1 MPESEDLERLPHEN
15 KIRSHTRDS
24 DSHDKETRKSQSEDK
39 TKPSDSPHVLQNRD
53 ATYSSGFTRILTD
66 DYEQLPYARRKGQ
79 DKTTAHFGQRKLLL
93 AEIEFLTISLGEILS
108 EPLFAEKKFVV
119 IYAGAAPGYHMPL
132 LINMFPFFE
141 YYLVDPADFK
151 LAETTGKVTLKNAFF
166 DDEMA
171 TKLREVYKD
180 YEILFVSDIR
190 TANYR
195 ILVRLDIELKVE
207 KDLEDQMGWL
217 RILRPFK
224 SLLKFRLPY
233 VGAEKVSYEQ
243 RGLLDRIYRF

>member
-1 MPESEDLERLPHEN
+1 
-15 KIRSHTRDS
+15 
-24 DSHDKETRKSQSEDK
+24 
-39 TKPSDSPHVLQNRD
+39 
-53 ATYSSGFTRILTD
+53 
-66 DYEQLPYARRKGQ
+66 
-79 DKTTAHFGQRKLLL
+79 
-93 AEIEFLTISLGEILS
+93 
-108 EPLFAEKKFVV
+108 
-119 IYAGAAPGYHMPL
+119 
-132 LINMFPFFE
+132 MFPFFE

-171 TKLREVYKD
+171 TKLRDVYKD